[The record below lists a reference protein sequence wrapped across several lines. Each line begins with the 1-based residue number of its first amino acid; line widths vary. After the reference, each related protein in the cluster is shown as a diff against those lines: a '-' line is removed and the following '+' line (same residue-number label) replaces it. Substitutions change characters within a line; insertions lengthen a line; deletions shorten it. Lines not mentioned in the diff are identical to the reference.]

1 MPQITL
7 NQASLE
13 RLSGRSQ
20 EYAVPH
26 TPERSFAP
34 RMTRRCFMLTVGAGV
49 AAAQV
54 GGSAPFIAGNG
65 EYLELSMDGDLAWV
79 LDVSWLA
86 GKPVLSTDTGANGLT
101 VTLSGA
107 RYPGTDI
114 NADFSLTI
122 DAEGGVQTVRL
133 RHGLSRTESR
143 APLADWLSGAAAL
156 EFFCEDRVLS
166 CAVGRFLRVR
176 QMARTQVRFTP
187 TLTLAAEAPR
197 GWELDG
203 REFTGVAD
211 SLSLGRADDDGLMTS
226 QEPLLRSQMAVS
238 VNDAAVSMW
247 PRFAPTRSGYGVEP
261 GPLASL
267 KLELAEDMQGGRHQA
282 FVAGSGGG
290 MAVIRT
296 RDDGGPV
303 RVLASTPVYAR
314 LVDQKGASTVS
325 LLAHQG
331 QAMTPFS
338 DSVLVSASR
347 PGQPLLRINMAGGKL
362 QVDCC
367 SYPVSLALP
376 EDAHVGITIHF
387 PSGQAPAASKICPFT
402 LWHKDVSLD
411 GAQVVFKRP
420 QNALLLTAELHGFEL
435 VRTWLGLRL
444 RVVNGGMLKLQV
456 GAQSVVEQAFYQPPP
471 AKTDD
476 KAKEEEKEAIE
487 AKARY
492 LKAAEDR
499 YIASGADI
507 SGLPIALD
515 RIKDEYNRDVAP
527 EQAGDETVNLRLP
540 SHAHIS
546 GPSTLLYRYIGASG
560 AHGKEQSRMSLSLET
575 LFDPTLWQLIVV
587 RDAASSEHVWK
598 TNTGLAEYQDRA
610 APPIGATFLEL
621 PGDLFISP
629 DEKTRFLPYGLHDVR
644 GGRYQE
650 IFRLEALR
658 PAEGHGVP
666 LRAIG
671 TRDFVTRRLPEND
684 VVDHDHA
691 RLPLELRDRCQFVW
705 LTSKWNQPALLGT
718 HDVRQ
723 PRPGEHLAKG
733 NGIYVPQPF
742 YAQTLMLSSMGGTLK
757 SLGSWDPPSLT
768 RAGFALSVERWEHN
782 EWFGRLC
789 KEEVV
794 YKNFFLPL
802 GIRGSLIK
810 VTQRE
815 IVFDPVGGVVALPI
829 TRFYIESA
837 EPTATYTETL
847 APHAGR
853 TWPFRQIT
861 LDQRGRLQIDDPFES
876 SLCGLGQ
883 SAFKI
888 RVGGKPHWFGFT
900 IDGDPTRKGE
910 AALVMIDNTVAHNAT
925 QIEAV
930 WNTFNQLNPFEESEW
945 NRPSATSAAPS
956 QVVYSIKLLE
966 SKVRYAEST
975 RTDDTAYVT
984 TTMRV
989 GLGVHLKLVNTALLE
1004 ASGKPPTYPEMV
1016 EANIVIPALNQ
1027 LTGNNARQSTG
1038 VRFADVYRDYGFDA
1052 VGAVTKRNV
1061 SEVFLALTTPVV
1073 MSFAGKGE
1081 RAGAVGTPNTDAVQ
1095 VSRSIGLM
1103 GKSTEQVAV
1112 PGPAS
1117 SGLAVRSGVESAVT
1131 FKGADMF
1138 RSDAKLLGVL
1148 PMAELMEALDL
1159 KQVPRFIESARHQV
1173 DAALEDAVTALRVF
1187 ARDALRQIDAIFVQ
1201 LNTEL
1206 PQVPGLDP
1214 LRQHV
1219 GAAREALNKIGKG
1232 TPEKDLEAV
1241 GDTGR
1246 ALEDA
1251 RRFVD
1256 TLSQHPEVLLPIQIT
1271 GLIADWMSTVAKLMQ
1286 RYEALRSQ
1294 IEQFR
1299 AALLAYIAAA
1309 VKAVQNEAG
1318 SYVASQLNETCAAVS
1333 SRLERLVS
1341 MPLSVERQLTPF
1353 TDLYREVEQ
1362 TYNGWLGVYRE
1373 LPANWDACTKAFQDI
1388 ALVLMDQATDRFI
1401 GVLNASLQEEA
1412 GKLDNHLRNWPEAA
1426 REPAR
1431 AFFRSIEPAV
1441 IEMSA
1446 LTVELRTGANVTLQ
1460 ALSSQIDRLRRV
1472 LNTLDTAISEERATG
1487 LRQLGQTEHYL
1498 ADAQSV
1504 LHRLRQRLAQ
1514 GAVQLMAYKTP
1525 VLNTPV
1531 ATVLATLR
1539 NDLPAESALSMQLLR
1554 ATEPFVVAATDEQKL
1569 VAVTELTGMTAAVVG
1584 RLNSAGSAANTAL
1597 AEIVALDDRLRSL
1610 ITTLDKHLVDWI
1622 DDVRFKL
1629 PAVWKAREAELKPF
1643 LGPKAFEDVMKAFND
1658 LETARNSIALA
1669 GKDVAQLPRQAITE
1683 LRKPVNDALTA
1694 WTTLAAILLR
1704 IGQAPDRFVID
1715 QIRAKLAE
1723 LARRLVPAEI
1733 KLDYEFETPI
1743 VREVAIF
1750 LPGSAVGPERSA
1762 ATLNLSAHIQYN
1774 LLTGTSS
1781 MEFGGLLTSFR
1792 LNLMQFLTIS
1802 FAEVRFES
1810 KSGSAPKL
1818 YPPKIDDVRFDG
1830 CLSVIEGLKP
1840 FLQQGSGP
1848 YVLPLPTGIRAGVRL
1863 APGVIPLGP
1872 MIVLDLIL
1880 DVGIEIPFDDR
1891 AAITTFSVS
1900 SRACPALLFIAA
1912 YGGAMFLLIQV
1923 AGDRLV
1929 SVEASFEAGLVSAF
1943 NFPAVK
1949 GNGRITLGFYFRQSG
1964 EGFLLSGF
1972 FFAGGAAQVL
1982 DIVSITASLR
1992 ISLIYEGGH
2001 VTGHGEFS
2009 VRVGCGIFAWS
2020 LNFGLDY
2027 AVSKAVLSAKSGPA
2041 QTPNR
2046 LHINQGAETSRLF
2059 LDKHTWHEFKSA
2071 FA

>member
-7 NQASLE
+7 NRTRFE

-20 EYAVPH
+20 EDAVPSAAD
-26 TPERSFAP
+26 PCSPP
-34 RMTRRCFMLTVGAGV
+34 RMTRRRFMLAVGVGV
-49 AAAQV
+49 AVAQV
-54 GGSAPFIAGNG
+54 GTSAPVIAGDE
-65 EYLELSMDGDLAWV
+65 EYLELSLDGDLAWAI
-79 LDVSWLA
+79 DVSWLA
-86 GKPVLSTDTGANGLT
+86 GKPVLSTGIEAGRLA

-114 NADFSLTI
+114 SADFSLTI
-122 DAEGGVQTVRL
+122 GSEDGMQTVRL
-133 RHGLSRTESR
+133 LHGLARMETT
-143 APLADWLSGAAAL
+143 APLADWVSGAATL
-156 EFFCEDRVLS
+156 EFACEDRVLS

-176 QMARTQVRFTP
+176 QTSTAQVRFMP
-187 TLTLAAEAPR
+187 TLTLAAEAPQ

-211 SLSLGRADDDGLMTS
+211 SVSLGPAGDVGMMTS
-226 QEPLLRSQMAVS
+226 QELLLRSQMAVS
-238 VNDAAVSMW
+238 VKDAAASMS
-247 PRFAPTRSGYGVEP
+247 PRFAPARSGYGVDP

-267 KLELAEDMQGGRHQA
+267 ELELAEDMQGGRHQA
-282 FVAGSGGG
+282 FVAASRGG
-290 MAVIRT
+290 MAVTRA

-303 RVLASTPVYAR
+303 RMLTNAPVYAR
-314 LVDQKGASTVS
+314 LVNQTGASTVS

-338 DSVLVSASR
+338 DSVLVSASQ
-347 PGQPLLRINMAGGKL
+347 PGRPLLRMDMAGGKL
-362 QVDCC
+362 RVDCC
-367 SYPVSLALP
+367 AYPVSLSLP
-376 EDAHVGITIHF
+376 EDAHVGVTIHF
-387 PSGQAPAASKICPFT
+387 PWGQAAPASMICPFT
-402 LWHKDVSLD
+402 LWHKEVSLD

-435 VRTWLGLRL
+435 VRTWRGLRL
-444 RVVNGGMLKLQV
+444 HAANDGMLKLQL
-456 GAQSVVEQAFYQPPP
+456 GPQSVVEQSFYQPPSAP
-471 AKTDD
+471 KTDVD
-476 KAKEEEKEAIE
+476 AKVAR
-487 AKARY
+487 ARY
-492 LKAAEDR
+492 LAAAKAR

-507 SGLPIALD
+507 SGWPSALD
-515 RIKDEYNRDVAP
+515 RIEKEYDRDVAP
-527 EQAGDETVNLRLP
+527 EQAGDETANPPLP
-540 SHAHIS
+540 SHAHVS
-546 GPSTLLYRYIGASG
+546 GPSTLIYRYIGASP
-560 AHGKEQSRMSLSLET
+560 AHGKEQPKLSLSLGT
-575 LFDPTLWQLIVV
+575 LLDPNLWQLVVV
-587 RDAASSEHVWK
+587 RDAASSEQVWK
-598 TNTGLAEYQDRA
+598 TGKGLVEYENRA
-610 APPIGATFLEL
+610 APPAAATFLEL

-629 DEKTRFLPYGLHDVR
+629 DETTRFLPYGLHDVR
-644 GGRYQE
+644 VGRYKE
-650 IFRLEALR
+650 IFRLQAWR
-658 PAEGHGVP
+658 PADGRGVP

-671 TRDFVTRRLPEND
+671 TRDFHGRSLPEND
-684 VVDHDHA
+684 VVDTDHA

-705 LTSKWNQPALLGT
+705 LTSGWNQPALLGT

-723 PRPGEHLAKG
+723 PRPSEHLAKG

-757 SLGSWDPPSLT
+757 ALGNWDPPSFT
-768 RAGFALSVERWEHN
+768 QAGFALSVERWVHN

-794 YKNFFLPL
+794 YKSFFLPF

-810 VTQRE
+810 VTQRD
-815 IVFDPVGGVVALPI
+815 IVFDPVGGVLALPI

-853 TWPFRQIT
+853 TWPFHQIT
-861 LDQRGRLQIDDPFES
+861 LDQRGRLQIDNPSDS

-888 RVGGKPHWFGFT
+888 CVRRKPHWFDFT
-900 IDGDPTRKGE
+900 IDGDPTRKGS
-910 AALVMIDNTVAHNAT
+910 AALVMIDNTVAHDEAQIAAVRNA
-925 QIEAV
+925 
-930 WNTFNQLNPFEESEW
+930 FNQSD
-945 NRPSATSAAPS
+945 PSDVNAWINKLPSCHAPS
-956 QVVYSIKLLE
+956 EVMYCMDLLE

-975 RTDDTAYVT
+975 RADDTAYVT

-989 GLGVHLKLVNTALLE
+989 GLGVHLELVNTALLE
-1004 ASGKPPTYPEMV
+1004 ASGKPPTYPEM
-1016 EANIVIPALNQ
+1016 ADAKIVIPALNQ
-1027 LTGNNARQSTG
+1027 LTGNDARQVTG
-1038 VRFADVYRDYGFDA
+1038 VRFADVYRDYGFDPL
-1052 VGAVTKRNV
+1052 GAGTTHNV

-1095 VSRSIGLM
+1095 VSRSVGLM

-1117 SGLAVRSGVESAVT
+1117 GGLAVSSGVESAVT
-1131 FKGADMF
+1131 FKGADLF

-1148 PMAELMEALDL
+1148 PMAQLMEALDL

-1187 ARDALRQIDAIFVQ
+1187 ARDALREIDAIFVQ
-1201 LNTEL
+1201 LDSEL
-1206 PQVPGLDP
+1206 SQAPGLDP
-1214 LRQHV
+1214 LRQHL
-1219 GAAREALNKIGKG
+1219 GTAHKALNRIGKG
-1232 TPEKDLEAV
+1232 TPEKDLEAI
-1241 GDTGR
+1241 GDAGQ

-1256 TLSQHPEVLLPIQIT
+1256 TLSQHPEVLLPVQIT
-1271 GLIADWMSTVAKLMQ
+1271 GLIADWMSTVAKLMR
-1286 RYEALRSQ
+1286 RYEALRGQ
-1294 IEQFR
+1294 IQQLR
-1299 AALLAYIAAA
+1299 AALLAQIAAA
-1309 VKAVQNEAG
+1309 VNAVQKEAG
-1318 SYVASQLNETCAAVS
+1318 SYVASQLNEACAAVS
-1333 SRLERLVS
+1333 SRVERLVS
-1341 MPLSVERQLTPF
+1341 MALSIERQLTPF
-1353 TDLYREVEQ
+1353 TDLYRELEQ
-1362 TYNGWLGVYRE
+1362 TYTGWLGVYRE
-1373 LPANWDACTKAFQDI
+1373 LPVNWDACTKAFKDI
-1388 ALVLMDQATDRFI
+1388 ASVLMNQAADRFI
-1401 GVLNASLQEEA
+1401 GLLNAALQDEA
-1412 GKLDNHLRNWPEAA
+1412 SKLDTHLRAWPEAA

-1441 IEMSA
+1441 MELSA
-1446 LTVELRTGANVTLQ
+1446 LTVELRGVGKVTLL
-1460 ALSSQIDRLRRV
+1460 ALSSQVDRLRRV
-1472 LNTLDTAISEERATG
+1472 MNTLDTAIAEELTTG
-1487 LRQLGQTEHYL
+1487 LRQLGQTAHYL
-1498 ADAQSV
+1498 ADAQQI
-1504 LHRLRQRLAQ
+1504 LNRLRRRVVQ
-1514 GAVQLMAYKTP
+1514 GAIQLMANKTP

-1539 NDLPAESALSMQLLR
+1539 NGLPADSALSMQLLR
-1554 ATEPFVVAATDEQKL
+1554 ATEPFVVATTDEQKL
-1569 VAVTELTGMTAAVVG
+1569 VAVAQLTGMTAAVVG
-1584 RLNSAGSAANTAL
+1584 RLDAAGSSANGAL
-1597 AEIVALDDRLRSL
+1597 AEIVTLDDQLRSL

-1622 DDVRFKL
+1622 DDVCFKL
-1629 PAVWKAREAELKPF
+1629 PVVWTERRAELEPL
-1643 LGPKAFEDVMKAFND
+1643 LGPKAFLEVQNAFKA
-1658 LETARNSIALA
+1658 LQTARDAIATE
-1669 GKDVAQLPRQAITE
+1669 GTNVAQLPRQAITE
-1683 LRKPVNDALTA
+1683 LHKHISGAVSA
-1694 WTTLAAILLR
+1694 WSGLAAKLQR

-1715 QIRAKLAE
+1715 QIRARLAE
-1723 LARRLVPAEI
+1723 LASRLVPAEI
-1733 KLDYEFETPI
+1733 KLDYEFKTPI

-1750 LPGSAVGPERSA
+1750 LPGSAVGPERTA
-1762 ATLNLSAHIQYN
+1762 ATLSLNAHIQYN
-1774 LLTGTSS
+1774 LRTGASS
-1781 MEFGGLLTSFR
+1781 AEFGGLLTSFR
-1792 LNLMQFLTIS
+1792 LNLMGFLIIS

-1830 CLSVIEGLKP
+1830 CLSVIEGLKS

-1900 SRACPALLFIAA
+1900 SRACPALLFIAT

-1929 SVEASFEAGLVSAF
+1929 SVEASFEAGLLSAF

-1964 EGFLLSGF
+1964 EGFLLTGF

-1992 ISLIYEGGH
+1992 ISLIYNGSH

-2009 VRVGCGIFAWS
+2009 VRVGYGFFAWT
-2020 LNFGLDY
+2020 LHYGLDY
-2027 AVSKAVLSAKSGPA
+2027 TVSETALRAESGCA
-2041 QTPNR
+2041 QPQDRLQINR
-2046 LHINQGAETSRLF
+2046 GAEMSQLF
-2059 LDKHTWHEFKSA
+2059 LDKHSWNEFRSA